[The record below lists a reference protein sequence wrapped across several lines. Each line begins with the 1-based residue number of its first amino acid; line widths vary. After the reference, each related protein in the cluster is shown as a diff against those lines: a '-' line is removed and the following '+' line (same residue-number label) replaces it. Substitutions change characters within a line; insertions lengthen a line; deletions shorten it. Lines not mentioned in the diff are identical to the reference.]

1 MRGHTGPSSGP
12 DARDSLSPLAYHGQV
27 TEAHPSPRGDLPSM
41 RAKHGITVARLL
53 AEPRLQP
60 VVRLVAGQDGQDR
73 IVDHPRVQKPGLAL
87 AGHTHGVVPT
97 RVQILGETEITFLEE
112 LAPKEQAERSEV
124 LFNLGL
130 SLVVVTRG
138 VEPPAALFDSA
149 TKTSTPL
156 AIAEP
161 RSSRSIQTIHLVLDG
176 LLAPSETRHGVLM
189 DVHGVGTLLLGPSGI
204 GKSECALELVE
215 RGHRFV
221 ADDQVILSLLPS
233 EQILGRAPA
242 PLRNHL
248 EVRGIGII
256 NVRDLFGANAVR
268 TEKTVQMVVELCPW
282 RKDETYDRLGL
293 DDSTIEILGLELP
306 MLRIPIRPGRNMAV
320 ILEVAARNHILK
332 AAGHHG
338 AKAFID
344 TLMGDMEDPSSGRP
358 Q

>member
-1 MRGHTGPSSGP
+1 MRVE
-12 DARDSLSPLAYHGQV
+12 R
-27 TEAHPSPRGDLPSM
+27 
-41 RAKHGITVARLL
+41 GITVGHLL

-60 VVRLVAGQDGQDR
+60 ILRLVAGEEGRDR
-73 IVDHPRVQKPGLAL
+73 PVDHPRVQKPGLAL

-97 RVQILGETEITFLEE
+97 RVQILGETELTFLEGLSVE
-112 LAPKEQAERSEV
+112 EQRQRAGL
-124 LFNLGL
+124 LFGLGL

-138 VEPPAALFDSA
+138 VDPPAALLQA
-149 TKTSTPL
+149 AQETSTPL

-161 RSSRSIQTIHLVLDG
+161 RSSGAIQAIHRVLDG
-176 LLAPSETRHGVLM
+176 VLAPSETRHGVLM

-204 GKSECALELVE
+204 GKSECALFLVE

-233 EQILGRAPA
+233 EQILGRSPTL
-242 PLRNHL
+242 LRNHL

-268 TEKTVQMVVELCPW
+268 SEKTVQLVVEICPW
-282 RKDETYDRLGL
+282 SDDEPFDRLGL
-293 DDSTIEILGLELP
+293 DEATLDIFGIPIP
-306 MLRIPIRPGRNMAV
+306 MLRIPVRPGRNMAV

-338 AKAFID
+338 AQKFIS
-344 TLMGDMEDPSSGRP
+344 TLMGDMEDPVGGP
-358 Q
+358 VDE